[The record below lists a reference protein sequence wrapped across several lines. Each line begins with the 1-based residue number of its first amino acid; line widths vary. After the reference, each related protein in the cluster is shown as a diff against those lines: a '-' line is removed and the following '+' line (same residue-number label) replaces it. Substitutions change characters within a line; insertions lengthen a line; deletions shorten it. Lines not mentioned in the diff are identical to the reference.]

1 VTSPVAVVGF
11 TSIPKFNGLIVHGEE
26 KVMVPLVVPYGF
38 GGTRVD
44 EHPRGGEMLSIV
56 PPESDH

>member
-1 VTSPVAVVGF
+1 
-11 TSIPKFNGLIVHGEE
+11 VHGEE

-38 GGTRVD
+38 AGVRVY
-44 EHPRGGEMLSIV
+44 EHPRSGEMLSIV